1 MSKYVNVCSI
11 ICLAPQTEF
20 DHDPLDKTY
29 SDVISML
36 SFGARLSYILYLSDY
51 YVYSNVTDINVS
63 LCMLMSSSA
72 KE

>member
-1 MSKYVNVCSI
+1 MCTSTMLLLCIRLMSRYVNVCSI

-36 SFGARLSYILYLSDY
+36 SFGARLSYILYLSGY
-51 YVYSNVTDINVS
+51 LLNGYTLS
-63 LCMLMSSSA
+63 
-72 KE
+72 E